1 MKKFVAGLSLAA
13 VLAFTAMP
21 ASAESLD
28 IATIKC
34 SDIAEMDTDTI
45 AIILSWADGFLGGR
59 ADDTNFDIERFSA
72 NADSVVKACDQD
84 PSKGILSILKE
95 ADAG

>member
-1 MKKFVAGLSLAA
+1 MNKLVAGLSFAA

-21 ASAESLD
+21 AQADSID

-34 SDIAEMDTDTI
+34 TDIASMDADSVALVLAWT
-45 AIILSWADGFLGGR
+45 DGFLGGR
-59 ADDTNFDIERFSA
+59 ADDTSFDLNRFNA
-72 NADSVVKACDQD
+72 NADAAIKACGED
-84 PSKGILSILKE
+84 PSKGLLSILKE